1 MHGTWT
7 REGSILITFLF
18 EVDEKEKYTLALT
31 GWRYLGVLL
40 LCGHVIMMRWGG
52 IEVGWS
58 DGGRMKMER
67 AKEGMREDVVWIF
80 ALHRF

>member
-1 MHGTWT
+1 MHGKTGNLGSWNMHGTWT

-40 LCGHVIMMRWGG
+40 LC
-52 IEVGWS
+52 VG
-58 DGGRMKMER
+58 M
-67 AKEGMREDVVWIF
+67 
-80 ALHRF
+80 